1 MRIHNPF
8 SDWKQIQF
16 YATILVFCIVPM
28 ACVLLFPDIFYKE
41 YPIESFVVFHNIT
54 EIFSIIV
61 SFSIFGL
68 GYYSYSQSRNTQ
80 TYFLSIGFLV
90 IGLIDFMHTLGYKG
104 MPDFVTPN
112 SGNKSTQFWIIARF
126 ITALVF
132 IIAIF
137 VKPNKRYSAIREN
150 LYIVFAFVFV
160 AFVYQLVIFY
170 SHFIPDT
177 YIHGVG
183 LTQFKKNAELVIMF
197 MLVLAIVLY
206 SFSKSLHSDKQR
218 QYYLGAFIICFFSEL
233 VFAVYTS
240 VFDVFNVLGHIFK
253 VVAFQMIYK
262 AVFVSAI
269 NEPYEKLIHSNAL
282 LSKEIQ
288 ENEEYAKVIQKSLKE
303 KENLIGEIFHRTK
316 NSMELVRSLLMIQS
330 SDFPN
335 DKNIQNIVEDTS
347 LKIQTMSL
355 VHDHLYRNKDL
366 SEIQVSDYLLSLTE
380 LVKSMFPNLGN
391 GVDIKLESNQGV
403 LLLDTAIPLGL
414 IFTELLSNSLKYA
427 FTDVKNAKIFIKFQ
441 IDGDRSHFEYKDNG
455 IGLPV
460 SFNTNDQKKLGLS
473 LLKIIAEKQM
483 GGNLRIDGTQGFSF
497 QFDFPNNL
505 YKRRV

>member
-1 MRIHNPF
+1 MRILNSFVDLKHI
-8 SDWKQIQF
+8 KF
-16 YATILVFCIVPM
+16 YGMILVFCIIPM
-28 ACVLLFPDIFYKE
+28 ACVLLFPSLFYNE

-68 GYYSYSQSRNTQ
+68 GYSSYSQSRNTQ

-112 SGNKSTQFWIIARF
+112 SGNKSTQFWIISRF
-126 ITALVF
+126 ITSLVF
-132 IIAIF
+132 ILAIYI
-137 VKPNKRYSAIREN
+137 KPNRRFSSFRGN
-150 LYIVFAFVFV
+150 LYIFV
-160 AFVYQLVIFY
+160 ALLIVGIVYQLVIFK
-170 SHFIPDT
+170 SHLIPDT

-197 MLVLAIVLY
+197 MLVVAIVLY

-218 QYYLGAFIICFFSEL
+218 KYFLGAFIICFFSEL

-240 VFDVFNVLGHIFK
+240 VFDVFNVLGHIYK
-253 VVAFQMIYK
+253 VVAFQFIYK

-269 NEPYEKLIHSNAL
+269 NEPYEKLIHSNEL
-282 LSKEIQ
+282 LSKEIL

-316 NSMELVRSLLMIQS
+316 NSIELVRSLLMIQS

-335 DKNIQNIVEDTS
+335 DQNIRKIVENTS

-355 VHDHLYRNKDL
+355 VHDHLYQNKDL
-366 SEIQVSDYLLSLTE
+366 SEIQVSDYLLSLTK
-380 LVKSMFPNLGN
+380 LVKTMYSNLGN
-391 GVDIKLESNQGV
+391 GVDIQLDANQGV
-403 LLLDTAIPLGL
+403 LLLDTAVPLGL

-427 FTDVKNAKIFIKFQ
+427 FTDVKNAKISIKFRM
-441 IDGDRSHFEYKDNG
+441 DGNRSHFEYKDNG
-455 IGLPV
+455 VGLPT
-460 SFNTNDQKKLGLS
+460 SFDSYDQKKLGLN

-483 GGNLRIDGTQGFSF
+483 GGTLSIDGTQGFSL
-497 QFDFPNNL
+497 QFEFPNNL